1 MTKFKILAEF
11 VKDISSETKDVQT
24 FLFVKDYI
32 SKYQLTIDI
41 NSLPSKNK
49 MIEVNTTLKFEDKE
63 NNPKKS
69 YFELVY
75 ASLIKIDENI
85 KEKKE
90 LEKIILCDVQKQ
102 IKPNIEKVF
111 TDLINNSGFK
121 GVSFKN
127 IDFEKLYNSRL
138 IKKKFFKKILN
149 IVYDCLFL
157 LLLDKLFFCNMKNYL
172 N

>member
-32 SKYQLTIDI
+32 PKYQLTIDI
-41 NSLPSKNK
+41 SSLPSKNK
-49 MIEVNTTLKFEDKE
+49 MIEVNTALKFEDKE

-69 YFELVY
+69 YFELIY
-75 ASLIKIDENI
+75 ASLIKIDEDI
-85 KEKKE
+85 KEKRE

-102 IKPNIEKVF
+102 IKPNIVKVF
-111 TDLINNSGFK
+111 TDLINNSGFQ

-127 IDFEKLYNSRL
+127 IDFEKLYNSR
-138 IKKKFFKKILN
+138 IN
-149 IVYDCLFL
+149 
-157 LLLDKLFFCNMKNYL
+157 
-172 N
+172 

>member
-1 MTKFKILAEF
+1 MKTKMTKFEILAEF

-24 FLFVKDYI
+24 YLFVKDYI
-32 SKYQLTIDI
+32 SKYQLTINI
-41 NSLPSKNK
+41 TSSPSKNK
-49 MIEVNTTLKFEDKE
+49 MIEVNTALKFEDKE
-63 NNPKKS
+63 NNTKKS
-69 YFELVY
+69 YFELIY

-85 KEKKE
+85 KEKEE

-127 IDFEKLYNSRL
+127 IDFEKLYNSR
-138 IKKKFFKKILN
+138 IN
-149 IVYDCLFL
+149 
-157 LLLDKLFFCNMKNYL
+157 
-172 N
+172 

>member
-24 FLFVKDYI
+24 FLFVKDSI

-69 YFELVY
+69 YFELIY

-85 KEKKE
+85 KEKGE

-127 IDFEKLYNSRL
+127 IDFEKLYNSR
-138 IKKKFFKKILN
+138 IN
-149 IVYDCLFL
+149 
-157 LLLDKLFFCNMKNYL
+157 
-172 N
+172 

>member
-1 MTKFKILAEF
+1 MTKFKILTEF

-32 SKYQLTIDI
+32 SKYQLTISI
-41 NSLPSKNK
+41 TSLPSKNK
-49 MIEVNTTLKFEDKE
+49 LVEVNTVLKFEDKE

-69 YFELVY
+69 YFELIY
-75 ASLIKIDENI
+75 TSLIKIEESI

-127 IDFEKLYNSRL
+127 INFEKLYNSR
-138 IKKKFFKKILN
+138 IN
-149 IVYDCLFL
+149 
-157 LLLDKLFFCNMKNYL
+157 
-172 N
+172 

>member
-24 FLFVKDYI
+24 YLFVKDYI
-32 SKYQLTIDI
+32 SKYKLTIDI
-41 NSLPSKNK
+41 TSSPSRNK
-49 MIEVNTTLKFEDKE
+49 MIEINTRLKLEDKE

-69 YFELVY
+69 YFELIY
-75 ASLIKIDENI
+75 ASLIKINENI
-85 KEKKE
+85 KEKRE

-102 IKPNIEKVF
+102 IGPNIEKVF

-127 IDFEKLYNSRL
+127 IDFEKLYNSR
-138 IKKKFFKKILN
+138 FN
-149 IVYDCLFL
+149 
-157 LLLDKLFFCNMKNYL
+157 
-172 N
+172 

>member
-11 VKDISSETKDVQT
+11 VKDISSETKDIQT
-24 FLFVKDYI
+24 YLFVKDYI
-32 SKYQLTIDI
+32 SKYQLTIAI

-69 YFELVY
+69 YFELIY
-75 ASLIKIDENI
+75 ASLIKIDGNI
-85 KEKKE
+85 KEKGE

-127 IDFEKLYNSRL
+127 IDFEKLYNSR
-138 IKKKFFKKILN
+138 IN
-149 IVYDCLFL
+149 
-157 LLLDKLFFCNMKNYL
+157 
-172 N
+172 

>member
-1 MTKFKILAEF
+1 MTKFEILAEF

-41 NSLPSKNK
+41 SSLPSKNK
-49 MIEVNTTLKFEDKE
+49 MIEVNTVLKFEDKE

-69 YFELVY
+69 YFELIY
-75 ASLIKIDENI
+75 ASLIKIDEDI

-111 TDLINNSGFK
+111 TNLINNSGFK

-127 IDFEKLYNSRL
+127 IDFEKLYNSR
-138 IKKKFFKKILN
+138 FN
-149 IVYDCLFL
+149 
-157 LLLDKLFFCNMKNYL
+157 
-172 N
+172 

>member
-49 MIEVNTTLKFEDKE
+49 MIEVSTTLKFEDKE
-63 NNPKKS
+63 NNEKKS

-85 KEKKE
+85 KEKGE

-102 IKPNIEKVF
+102 IQPNIEKVF

-127 IDFEKLYNSRL
+127 IDFEKLYNSR
-138 IKKKFFKKILN
+138 IN
-149 IVYDCLFL
+149 
-157 LLLDKLFFCNMKNYL
+157 
-172 N
+172 

>member
-24 FLFVKDYI
+24 YLFVKDYI
-32 SKYQLTIDI
+32 SKYQLIIDI
-41 NSLPSKNK
+41 NALPSKNK

-69 YFELVY
+69 YFELIY
-75 ASLIKIDENI
+75 TSLIKIDEDI
-85 KEKKE
+85 KEKRD

-127 IDFEKLYNSRL
+127 IDFEKLYNSR
-138 IKKKFFKKILN
+138 IN
-149 IVYDCLFL
+149 
-157 LLLDKLFFCNMKNYL
+157 
-172 N
+172 

>member
-11 VKDISSETKDVQT
+11 VKDISSETKDIQT

-32 SKYQLTIDI
+32 SKYELTIDI
-41 NSLPSKNK
+41 SSSPSKNK
-49 MIEVNTTLKFEDKE
+49 MVEVYTTLKFEDKK

-75 ASLIKIDENI
+75 ASLIKIDDNI
-85 KEKKE
+85 EEKKE

-121 GVSFKN
+121 SVSFKN
-127 IDFEKLYNSRL
+127 IDFEKLYNSR
-138 IKKKFFKKILN
+138 IN
-149 IVYDCLFL
+149 
-157 LLLDKLFFCNMKNYL
+157 
-172 N
+172 

>member
-1 MTKFKILAEF
+1 MKIKMTKFEILAEF

-24 FLFVKDYI
+24 YLFVKDHI

-41 NSLPSKNK
+41 TSLPSKNK
-49 MIEVNTTLKFEDKE
+49 MIEVNTALKFEDKK

-69 YFELVY
+69 YFELIY

-85 KEKKE
+85 KEKRE

-111 TDLINNSGFK
+111 TDLISNSGFK

-127 IDFEKLYNSRL
+127 IDFEKLYNSR
-138 IKKKFFKKILN
+138 FN
-149 IVYDCLFL
+149 
-157 LLLDKLFFCNMKNYL
+157 
-172 N
+172 

>member
-1 MTKFKILAEF
+1 MKTKMTKFEILAEF

-41 NSLPSKNK
+41 NSLPSQNK
-49 MIEVNTTLKFEDKE
+49 MIEVSTTLKFEDKE
-63 NNPKKS
+63 NNEKKS

-75 ASLIKIDENI
+75 VSLIKIDENI
-85 KEKKE
+85 KEKGE

-102 IKPNIEKVF
+102 IQPNIEKVF

-121 GVSFKN
+121 GVSFKK
-127 IDFEKLYNSRL
+127 IDFEKLYNSR
-138 IKKKFFKKILN
+138 FN
-149 IVYDCLFL
+149 
-157 LLLDKLFFCNMKNYL
+157 
-172 N
+172 

>member
-11 VKDISSETKDVQT
+11 VKDISSETKDIQT

-32 SKYQLTIDI
+32 SKYQLSIDI
-41 NSLPSKNK
+41 SSLPSKNK

-75 ASLIKIDENI
+75 ASLIKIDEDI
-85 KEKKE
+85 KEKGE

-127 IDFEKLYNSRL
+127 IDFEKLYNSR
-138 IKKKFFKKILN
+138 IN
-149 IVYDCLFL
+149 
-157 LLLDKLFFCNMKNYL
+157 
-172 N
+172 

>member
-1 MTKFKILAEF
+1 MKTKMTKFKILAEF

-49 MIEVNTTLKFEDKE
+49 MIEVSTTLKFEDKE
-63 NNPKKS
+63 NNEKKS

-85 KEKKE
+85 KEKGE

-102 IKPNIEKVF
+102 IQPNIEKVF

-127 IDFEKLYNSRL
+127 IDFEKLYNSR
-138 IKKKFFKKILN
+138 N
-149 IVYDCLFL
+149 
-157 LLLDKLFFCNMKNYL
+157 N
-172 N
+172 

>member
-1 MTKFKILAEF
+1 MKNYKILAEF
-11 VKDISSETKDVQT
+11 VKDVSSETKDIQT
-24 FLFVKDYI
+24 YLFVKDYI
-32 SKYQLTIDI
+32 SKYQLTISI

-75 ASLIKIDENI
+75 ASLIKINENI
-85 KEKKE
+85 KEKRE

-121 GVSFKN
+121 GVSFKK
-127 IDFEKLYNSRL
+127 IDFEKLYNSR
-138 IKKKFFKKILN
+138 IN
-149 IVYDCLFL
+149 
-157 LLLDKLFFCNMKNYL
+157 
-172 N
+172 

>member
-11 VKDISSETKDVQT
+11 VKDISSETKDIQT
-24 FLFVKDYI
+24 YLFVKDYI

-41 NSLPSKNK
+41 SSLPSKNK

-90 LEKIILCDVQKQ
+90 LEKIILCDVQNQ
-102 IKPNIEKVF
+102 IKPNIVKVF

-121 GVSFKN
+121 SVSFKN
-127 IDFEKLYNSRL
+127 IDFEKLYNSR
-138 IKKKFFKKILN
+138 IN
-149 IVYDCLFL
+149 
-157 LLLDKLFFCNMKNYL
+157 
-172 N
+172 

>member
-11 VKDISSETKDVQT
+11 VKDISSETKDIQT

-32 SKYQLTIDI
+32 SKYQLSIDI

-63 NNPKKS
+63 NNKKKS
-69 YFELVY
+69 YFELIY
-75 ASLIKIDENI
+75 ASLIKIDEDI
-85 KEKKE
+85 KEKGE

-127 IDFEKLYNSRL
+127 IDFEKLYNSR
-138 IKKKFFKKILN
+138 IN
-149 IVYDCLFL
+149 
-157 LLLDKLFFCNMKNYL
+157 
-172 N
+172 

>member
-11 VKDISSETKDVQT
+11 VKDISSETKDIQT

-32 SKYQLTIDI
+32 SKYELTIDI
-41 NSLPSKNK
+41 SSTPFKNK
-49 MIEVNTTLKFEDKE
+49 MVEVNTTLKFEDKK

-69 YFELVY
+69 YFELTY

-85 KEKKE
+85 KEKRE
-90 LEKIILCDVQKQ
+90 LEKIILCDLQKQ

-127 IDFEKLYNSRL
+127 IDFEKLYNSR
-138 IKKKFFKKILN
+138 IN
-149 IVYDCLFL
+149 
-157 LLLDKLFFCNMKNYL
+157 
-172 N
+172 